1 MERCKNPQIAEI
13 TTTYKKRVF
22 NLSDI
27 RLPQGVYKKC
37 VWCLGPLKGAQRRWC
52 GDDCLN
58 EASAWGNP
66 QKEYGLGVLLIR
78 QNFKCNICA
87 YDWGAIVEGIYAG
100 EAKRPYGWVEAKD
113 TWRFKFNFWLAKKLK
128 YVMAKTDKDRRLEV
142 DHILAISK
150 GGQSVGLGN
159 HQAICH
165 LCHKEKTKVDNSG
178 PRGKRVVDPV
188 AARRRLVQRQIIKI
202 YEKMGEYHKGLTGL
216 RFGTPEY
223 DNYLDGFYDTISLE
237 EMDYLIEY
245 EINDS
250 DHKKKLI
257 DRRQK
262 KLDKSDMVGDTEK
275 DSNLTQGRSYDQEN
289 TVQLSNDPIND
300 DSHEPEPGKPM
311 GPIHD

>member
-27 RLPQGVYKKC
+27 VLPQGVYRKC

-58 EASAWGNP
+58 EAMAWGNP

-78 QNFKCNICA
+78 QNFKCNICS

-178 PRGKRVVDPV
+178 PRK
-188 AARRRLVQRQIIKI
+188 
-202 YEKMGEYHKGLTGL
+202 
-216 RFGTPEY
+216 
-223 DNYLDGFYDTISLE
+223 
-237 EMDYLIEY
+237 
-245 EINDS
+245 
-250 DHKKKLI
+250 
-257 DRRQK
+257 K
-262 KLDKSDMVGDTEK
+262 KLDKSDMVGDTVK

-289 TVQLSNDPIND
+289 TVQFSNDSIND
-300 DSHEPEPGKPM
+300 DSNESKPREPV